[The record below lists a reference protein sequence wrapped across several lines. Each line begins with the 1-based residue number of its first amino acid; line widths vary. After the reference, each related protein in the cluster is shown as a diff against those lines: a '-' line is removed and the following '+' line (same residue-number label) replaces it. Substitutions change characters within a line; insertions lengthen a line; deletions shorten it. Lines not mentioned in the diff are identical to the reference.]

1 MTEVNTAPAAAD
13 AAQPGSTSQQSQDG
27 AGQAGD
33 GGQQQQAAKQDQ
45 QQQATAGS
53 QATEASQ
60 AAAST
65 AEQAPDGTRDPYE
78 LIGSLLATPEG
89 LAVFETTM
97 NMLRGQSPPASGDK
111 GATPPAPQGDAGD
124 LQRRA
129 DGGDAEA
136 KAELYDRQRADAA
149 RATIVDEGREAGR
162 MEALQA
168 FFRGPDV
175 QALPHGERVR
185 VAETYMKV
193 GAEAAL
199 NQAIGILRGIPA
211 AGAPAADAGQTAQQ
225 TAEGHQQTAAAQ
237 KKGAPHVP
245 GGTAEEAPTPQPGQ
259 TGEEAL
265 QNYFAHKDRDS

>member
-1 MTEVNTAPAAAD
+1 MTEVNAAPAGTD
-13 AAQPGSTSQQSQDG
+13 QAQAGSASQQSQDG

-33 GGQQQQAAKQDQ
+33 GGPQQQPAQQEQ
-45 QQQATAGS
+45 QQQATAGG

-78 LIGSLLATPEG
+78 LIGTLLATPEG
-89 LAVFETTM
+89 MAVFETTM
-97 NMLRGQSPPASGDK
+97 HMLRGQSPPASDDK

-136 KAELYDRQRADAA
+136 KAALYDQQRVDAA
-149 RATIVDEGREAGR
+149 RATVVNEGREAGR
-162 MEALQA
+162 LEALQA
-168 FFRGPDV
+168 FFKGPDI

-185 VAETYMKV
+185 VAGTYMKS

-199 NQAIGILRGIPA
+199 TQAIGILRGIPA
-211 AGAPAADAGQTAQQ
+211 AGAAAGDAGQTAQQ

-237 KKGAPHVP
+237 TKGAPHVP
-245 GGTAEEAPTPQPGQ
+245 GGTAEEAPLPQAGQ

-265 QNYFAHKDRDS
+265 QNYFAHKDRGS

>member
-1 MTEVNTAPAAAD
+1 MTEAQAAPAAAD
-13 AAQPGSTSQQSQDG
+13 AAQAGSTSQQSQDG

-45 QQQATAGS
+45 QQQATAGG

-78 LIGSLLATPEG
+78 LIGALLATPEG
-89 LAVFETTM
+89 SAVFETTM

-111 GATPPAPQGDAGD
+111 GATTAAPQGDAGD

-136 KAELYDRQRADAA
+136 KAQLYDQQRAQTA
-149 RATIVDEGREAGR
+149 RQTIVDEGREVGKV
-162 MEALQA
+162 EALQA
-168 FFRGPDV
+168 FFRAPEV
-175 QALPHGERVR
+175 QALPQGERVR
-185 VAETYMKV
+185 VAGTYMKS

-199 NQAIGILRGIPA
+199 SQTIGILRGIPVEGA
-211 AGAPAADAGQTAQQ
+211 RAGDAGQSAQE

-245 GGTAEEAPTPQPGQ
+245 GGTAEEAPTPQAGQ

-265 QNYFAHKDRDS
+265 QNYFAHKDRE